1 MRNDAQLIGLDRFN
15 GNVAPS
21 INYIII
27 RDGALKKIAP
37 SGGRREI
44 CLGIS
49 CEKSRFY
56 AKKIIFF
63 PILGAPPPPSLDPPL
78 IMSIRFVKVNRLFIT
93 QLIKRLKTV
102 T

>member
-63 PILGAPPPPSLDPPL
+63 PILGTRPLDPPL
-78 IMSIRFVKVNRLFIT
+78 VSIKMIQFI
-93 QLIKRLKTV
+93 
-102 T
+102 